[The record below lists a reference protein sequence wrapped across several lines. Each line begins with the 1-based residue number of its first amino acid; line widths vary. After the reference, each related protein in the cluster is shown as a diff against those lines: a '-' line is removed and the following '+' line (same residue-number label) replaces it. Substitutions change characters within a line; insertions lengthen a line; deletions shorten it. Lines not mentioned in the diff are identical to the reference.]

1 MRGVMRKRK
10 KRGPRFK
17 AWLPRGGLG
26 FAGFGGPV
34 AVVLCSV
41 LADARVALGVAAANV
56 LLCVWC
62 AVGLRRDD
70 AAGEVA
76 DRYTTSGRGLRLMD
90 MLSGQWESERRISTD
105 LILTSLLVLVLA
117 VVLSHMLK

>member
-1 MRGVMRKRK
+1 MRK

-26 FAGFGGPV
+26 FAGFLGPT
-34 AVVLCSV
+34 AVLLCSV
-41 LADARVALGVAAANV
+41 WADARLAIGVAVAN
-56 LLCVWC
+56 LFLCGWC

-76 DRYTTSGRGLRLMD
+76 DRYITTGRGLRLMD

-105 LILTSLLVLVLA
+105 LIFTSLLVLVIAVILA
-117 VVLSHMLK
+117 YVRK